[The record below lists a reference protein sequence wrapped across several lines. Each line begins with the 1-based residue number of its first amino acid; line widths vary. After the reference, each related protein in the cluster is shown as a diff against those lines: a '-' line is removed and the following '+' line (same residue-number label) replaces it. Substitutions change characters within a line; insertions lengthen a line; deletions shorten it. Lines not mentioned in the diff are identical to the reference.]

1 MKTSRYQIPIVIIIL
16 SFSSVLCA
24 VDSLGLPSDFP
35 DLVITQKGE
44 TAPGVFIGYLG
55 ANNVDYYVVL
65 DQSGYPLFY
74 SRTDRI
80 SYPGVMFNGLI
91 CSITDKG
98 YTLKDESFTVV
109 DLFELVGDYSA
120 DIHDFKVMPNGHA
133 FLLGTS
139 SVKIDMSKIV
149 SGGRPDAQLTE
160 NVIQEID
167 ANKNVVFEWHALD
180 HIPITDSFYN
190 LTAQNIDYAHFNSVN
205 IDPIDNNLLIS
216 FRTTGEITK
225 VNRTTGEI
233 IWRFGGKGNQFTF
246 IGEHEENAPYYFVG
260 QHCI

>member
-1 MKTSRYQIPIVIIIL
+1 
-16 SFSSVLCA
+16 
-24 VDSLGLPSDFP
+24 
-35 DLVITQKGE
+35 
-44 TAPGVFIGYLG
+44 
-55 ANNVDYYVVL
+55 
-65 DQSGYPLFY
+65 
-74 SRTDRI
+74 
-80 SYPGVMFNGLI
+80 
-91 CSITDKG
+91 
-98 YTLKDESFTVV
+98 
-109 DLFELVGDYSA
+109 
-120 DIHDFKVMPNGHA
+120 
-133 FLLGTS
+133 
-139 SVKIDMSKIV
+139 MSKIV
-149 SGGRPDAQLTE
+149 TGGRPDAQVTE

-260 QHCI
+260 QHCIWRKTNGNLLFFDNGNLMGAGTTPSDRSYSRAVEYKIDEVNKTAELVWEFRHSPDIKTPSNGRVQTLSNGNILIDWGSATQNTSKVPLVTEVTPAGEVNNIYERGTGRYLYFK